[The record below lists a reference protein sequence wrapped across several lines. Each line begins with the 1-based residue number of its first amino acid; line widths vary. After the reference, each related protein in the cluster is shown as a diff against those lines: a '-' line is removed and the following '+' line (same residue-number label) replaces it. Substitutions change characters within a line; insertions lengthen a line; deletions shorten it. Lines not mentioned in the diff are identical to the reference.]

1 MMDVPCAGAAHGIP
15 AEIKD
20 DRLEFFKGGKLKH
33 SEAPQILPCD
43 CSLTCDCSLNL
54 IDFCTAARRIH

>member
-43 CSLTCDCSLNL
+43 CSLNL